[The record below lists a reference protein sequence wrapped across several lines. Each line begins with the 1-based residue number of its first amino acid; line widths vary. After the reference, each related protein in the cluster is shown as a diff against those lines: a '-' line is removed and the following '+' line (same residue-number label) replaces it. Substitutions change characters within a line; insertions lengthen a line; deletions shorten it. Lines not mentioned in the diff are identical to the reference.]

1 MRVAVSRTSWELG
14 WGHAGGRTFRPDVES
29 ALAAFGAGYVYMDCP
44 GFLDNRGPEINIA
57 NAVNTRAMI
66 SAAKS
71 VRLLVLINFH
81 TLEADRGR
89 GLQDMVRI
97 LLEHGALVSALNKW
111 QKRCVRACDVNRTKE
126 REVERWRRWKEGASK
141 MLSTFITRQSPV
153 Y

>member
-1 MRVAVSRTSWELG
+1 MICQRPLDEVATIIRRAPQL
-14 WGHAGGRTFRPDVES
+14 
-29 ALAAFGAGYVYMDCP
+29 
-44 GFLDNRGPEINIA
+44 LD
-57 NAVNTRAMI
+57 
-66 SAAKS
+66 
-71 VRLLVLINFH
+71 LV
-81 TLEADRGR
+81 DGR
-89 GLQDMVRI
+89 GLFPLHMAAAGDDLGITKFMLSEGAAANVTTTPGLNTPLHLAYANPDMVRI